1 MKMNRK
7 IKYKLKEFSG
17 VELVSVSEED
27 LDYTKDNIFPEKFYE
42 RVFKLLDKNP
52 ERMFKTIEVLQF
64 AENFNGDYSQYQKE
78 YNIAYKY
85 LSEYE
90 NRTPFYITFEFDKKT
105 LSEFFKED
113 SGYDIQKMVE
123 DYFGGDY
130 DYSGHE
136 YDCMDTDSWLIDKI
150 NQENME
156 TIKRK
161 YLLDLQGEESEED
174 FREYIISE
182 YDDNIGC
189 SASEA
194 QYSSDIEY
202 LHSDFE
208 KGVLDYLSNLNG
220 KLVVEEK
227 SYGLKFVGSLEI
239 GELVNSEWFQDVVED
254 ALYSYYPDLI
264 DIFANIKE
272 KEHEGWS
279 GQYNYFFPD
288 DLIQINTDK
297 HFRYGGA
304 GDIDWAY
311 FNEILSDRLNHN

>member
-1 MKMNRK
+1 MKK
-7 IKYKLKEFSG
+7 LIKYILNED
-17 VELVSVSEED
+17 SEDNED

-52 ERMFKTIEVLQF
+52 ERMFKTIEDLQF
-64 AENFNGDYSQYQKE
+64 GENFDGDYDQYQKE

-90 NRTPFYITFEFDKKT
+90 NRTPFYITFEYDKNT

-113 SGYDIQKMVE
+113 RDYDIQKMVGG
-123 DYFGGDY
+123 YFGNDY
-130 DYSGHE
+130 DYSHD
-136 YDCMDTDSWLIDKI
+136 YDCVDTDSWLIDKI

-156 TIKRK
+156 TLKSK
-161 YLLDLQGEESEED
+161 YLQDLQGEESEED
-174 FREYIISE
+174 FQEYIISE
-182 YDDNIGC
+182 YGSEIGC

-194 QYSSDIEY
+194 QNSADIDY

-208 KGVLDYLSNLNG
+208 EGVMEYLSNLNG
-220 KLVVEEK
+220 KLVRDDKGEI
-227 SYGLKFVGSLEI
+227 KFVGSLEI

-264 DIFANIKE
+264 DVFASIKE
-272 KEHEGWS
+272 KEQDGWS

-304 GDIDWAY
+304 GDIDWGY
-311 FNEILSDRLNHN
+311 FNEILSDRLNY

>member
-1 MKMNRK
+1 MKK
-7 IKYKLKEFSG
+7 LIKYILNED
-17 VELVSVSEED
+17 SEDNED

-52 ERMFKTIEVLQF
+52 ERMFKTIEDLQF
-64 AENFNGDYSQYQKE
+64 GENFDGDYDQYQKE

-90 NRTPFYITFEFDKKT
+90 NRTPFYITFEYDKNT

-113 SGYDIQKMVE
+113 RDYDIQKMVG
-123 DYFGGDY
+123 DYFGNDY
-130 DYSGHE
+130 DYSGD

-156 TIKRK
+156 TLKSK
-161 YLLDLQGEESEED
+161 YLQDLQGEESEED
-174 FREYIISE
+174 FQEYIMSE
-182 YDDNIGC
+182 YGSEIGC

-194 QYSSDIEY
+194 QYSADIEY

-220 KLVVEEK
+220 KLVVDEK
-227 SYGLKFVGSLEI
+227 SFGLKFVGSLEI
-239 GELVNSEWFQDVVED
+239 GELTNSEWFQDVVED

-264 DIFANIKE
+264 DIFAGIKE
-272 KEHEGWS
+272 KEQYGYGGE
-279 GQYNYFFPD
+279 YNYFFPD

-304 GDIDWAY
+304 GDIRWEY
-311 FNEILSDRLNHN
+311 FNEILSDRLNY

>member
-1 MKMNRK
+1 MPTSRLF
-7 IKYKLKEFSG
+7 KYILNEN
-17 VELVSVSEED
+17 SEDNED

-52 ERMFKTIEVLQF
+52 ERMFKTIEDLQF
-64 AENFNGDYSQYQKE
+64 GENFEGDYDQYQKE

-90 NRTPFYITFEFDKKT
+90 NRTPFYITFEYDKNT

-113 SGYDIQKMVE
+113 RDYDIQKMVG
-123 DYFGGDY
+123 DYFGNDY
-130 DYSGHE
+130 DYGSD
-136 YDCMDTDSWLIDKI
+136 YDCVDTDSWLIDKI

-156 TIKRK
+156 TLKSK
-161 YLLDLQGEESEED
+161 YLQDLQGEESEED
-174 FREYIISE
+174 FQEYIISE
-182 YDDNIGC
+182 YGSEIGC

-208 KGVLDYLSNLNG
+208 EGVMEYLSNLNG
-220 KLVVEEK
+220 KLVRDDKGEI
-227 SYGLKFVGSLEI
+227 KFVGSLEI

-264 DIFANIKE
+264 DIFASIKE
-272 KEHEGWS
+272 KEQDGWS

-304 GDIDWAY
+304 GDINWGY
-311 FNEILSDRLNHN
+311 FNEILTDRLNY

>member
-1 MKMNRK
+1 MNGK
-7 IKYKLKEFSG
+7 IKYILKEFSG
-17 VELVSVSEED
+17 VELVSDSEED

-52 ERMFKTIEVLQF
+52 ERMFKTIEDLQF
-64 AENFNGDYSQYQKE
+64 GENFDGDYDQYQKE

-90 NRTPFYITFEFDKKT
+90 NRAPFYITFEYDKNT

-113 SGYDIQKMVE
+113 RDYDIQKMVGN
-123 DYFGGDY
+123 YFGGDY
-130 DYSGHE
+130 DYSHD
-136 YDCMDTDSWLIDKI
+136 YDCMNTDSWLIDKI
-150 NQENME
+150 NEKNIE
-156 TIKRK
+156 TLKGK
-161 YLLDLQGEESEED
+161 YLRDLEGEESEED
-174 FREYIISE
+174 FQEYIMSE
-182 YDDNIGC
+182 YGSEIGC

-194 QYSSDIEY
+194 QYSSDIDY

-208 KGVLDYLSNLNG
+208 EGVMEYLSNLNG
-220 KLVVEEK
+220 KLVRDDKGEI
-227 SYGLKFVGSLEI
+227 KFVGSLEI

-264 DIFANIKE
+264 DVFASIKE
-272 KEHEGWS
+272 KEQDGWS

-304 GDIDWAY
+304 GDIDWGY
-311 FNEILSDRLNHN
+311 FNEILSDRLNY

>member
-1 MKMNRK
+1 MNGK
-7 IKYKLKEFSG
+7 IKYILKEFSG
-17 VELVSVSEED
+17 VELVSDSEED

-52 ERMFKTIEVLQF
+52 ERMFKTIEDLQF
-64 AENFNGDYSQYQKE
+64 GENFDGDYDQYQKE

-90 NRTPFYITFEFDKKT
+90 NRTPFYITFEYDKNT

-113 SGYDIQKMVE
+113 RDYDIRRMVE
-123 DYFGGDY
+123 GYFGGDY
-130 DYSGHE
+130 DYGHD

-150 NQENME
+150 NEKNNE
-156 TIKRK
+156 TLKGK
-161 YLLDLQGEESEED
+161 YLRDLQGEENVGED
-174 FREYIISE
+174 FQEYIISE
-182 YDDNIGC
+182 YGSEIGC

-194 QYSSDIEY
+194 QNSADIDY

-208 KGVLDYLSNLNG
+208 EGVMEYLSNLNG
-220 KLVVEEK
+220 KLVRDDKGEI
-227 SYGLKFVGSLEI
+227 KFVGSLEI

-264 DIFANIKE
+264 DVFASIKE
-272 KEHEGWS
+272 KEQDGWS

-304 GDIDWAY
+304 GDIDWGY
-311 FNEILSDRLNHN
+311 FNEILSDRLNY